1 MSSASDAVQLED
13 RLEKEGP
20 ASDYTRKRDLC
31 RLSVAERANGWPTSA
46 SETSRA
52 SQRCCKRFRGRDSQ
66 SPVFKPINLPADLPV
81 SAGQR
86 TRDFKRTKLVCK
98 SR

>member
-52 SQRCCKRFRGRDSQ
+52 SQLQALSRKGFS
-66 SPVFKPINLPADLPV
+66 KPCL
-81 SAGQR
+81 
-86 TRDFKRTKLVCK
+86 
-98 SR
+98 